1 MQQKLKIYLLNAII
15 TYYIINSE
23 TIKNLEKQNSE
34 LAESFIEAIDIE
46 LREELENLINDNNID
61 YSDDQTLNYSKFSEF
76 LNTTEN
82 LLLEYCKNILN
93 KKLK

>member
-1 MQQKLKIYLLNAII
+1 MEQKLKIYLLNAII
-15 TYYIINSE
+15 NYYIINSK

-82 LLLEYCKNILN
+82 LLLEYCKNIL
-93 KKLK
+93 KK